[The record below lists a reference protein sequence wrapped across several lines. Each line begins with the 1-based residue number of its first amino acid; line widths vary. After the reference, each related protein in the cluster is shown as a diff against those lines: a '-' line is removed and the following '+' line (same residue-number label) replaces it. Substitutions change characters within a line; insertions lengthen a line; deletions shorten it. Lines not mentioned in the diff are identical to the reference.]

1 MKRYR
6 YYLFIFLIAGLFVV
20 PQLWTQKMILGADAL
35 FHYNRFYE
43 TAEQIKTGNF
53 SYFISLFGF
62 QQSGRIVNAVYGPLF
77 SYLQGM
83 LVLLAG
89 SWFHYQVLSNFLV
102 YLLAGCSLFKLLT
115 YDKIRES
122 TAFLTA
128 IIFMTTYG
136 LSLIHI

>member
-43 TAEQIKTGNF
+43 TAEQIKTENF

-62 QQSGRIVNAVYGPLF
+62 QKSGRIVNAVYGPLF
-77 SYLQGM
+77 F
-83 LVLLAG
+83 LLARDACLTCWQLV
-89 SWFHYQVLSNFLV
+89 SLSGTFEFF
-102 YLLAGCSLFKLLT
+102 SLF
-115 YDKIRES
+115 
-122 TAFLTA
+122 AGGVFA
-128 IIFMTTYG
+128 I
-136 LSLIHI
+136 

>member
-6 YYLFIFLIAGLFVV
+6 YYLFIFLIAVLFVV
-20 PQLWTQKMILGADAL
+20 PQLWRQKMILGADAL

-89 SWFHYQVLSNFLV
+89 SWFRYQVLSNFLV
-102 YLLAGCSLFKLLT
+102 YLLAGCSLFKL
-115 YDKIRES
+115 
-122 TAFLTA
+122 
-128 IIFMTTYG
+128 
-136 LSLIHI
+136 SLIHI